1 MPKRRSSSQRL
12 RNAVEAMPPAVREAM
27 LRGIAENEII
37 VGAYVDN
44 ATGGICPMLAAHRCG
59 ERTAFDTFARAWD
72 QFTNADPKHPRP
84 ATRREIRALRGYLE
98 RGMIGDEISG
108 TPLGLEVRDVQAT
121 RRRLAEADARD
132 DAAVTVD
139 DVLAGAHAEAE
150 QERSERL
157 AREHAETPA
166 EPAPVEPAPAEPARN
181 ERAAH

>member
-1 MPKRRSSSQRL
+1 
-12 RNAVEAMPPAVREAM
+12 MPPATREAM

-44 ATGGICPMLAAHRCG
+44 HTGGICPMLAAHRCG
-59 ERTAFDTFARAWD
+59 ERTSFDTFARAWD
-72 QFTNADPKHPRP
+72 QFTDADPKKPRP

-98 RGMIGDEISG
+98 RGMIGEEVSG
-108 TPLGLEVRDVQAT
+108 TPLGQEVRDVQAT

-132 DAAVTVD
+132 DAAVTVE

-157 AREHAETPA
+157 AREHAESVPA
-166 EPAPVEPAPAEPARN
+166 LVRN
-181 ERAAH
+181 QPSGD